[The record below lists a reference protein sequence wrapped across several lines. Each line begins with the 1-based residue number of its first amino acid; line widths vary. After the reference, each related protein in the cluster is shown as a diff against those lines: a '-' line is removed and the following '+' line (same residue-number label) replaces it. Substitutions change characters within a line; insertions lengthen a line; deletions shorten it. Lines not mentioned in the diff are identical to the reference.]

1 MRELFNRLKAIPRLS
16 LELLLASF
24 FISLLALSSPMFVIL
39 VLNRYVTFGVDSTLV
54 TLTSGVAIAILL
66 EFAFRQVRLKLAGGI
81 SVKPDAQLVGGAF
94 AALTSA
100 KMGAIERIP
109 PGLRREVMNGLSA
122 VQHAYSPAN
131 ISTVMDVL
139 FAFMYIAALFLL
151 NTTVGIIVTFFLVL
165 MFLFAL
171 VSHNLL
177 GKPTQD
183 LNQASVRNNA
193 LVGSTMLATESVRC
207 FNAARF
213 LKDMWGKQQ
222 ALANKLRQKIT
233 TRQGFTQSVT
243 QSVSA
248 IMTVTVIAVGATIVV
263 AGNMSVGVMIGLN
276 ILASRALAPISRF
289 ALLGSTFTRA
299 QQSLELLDRFIK
311 LPREETKGSALKR
324 YSGRL
329 EFKDLAFMYQ
339 GSSGPL
345 FESTSLQISP
355 GQALVITGGN
365 GTGKTT
371 MARLLLGLLEPTRG
385 QIFVDGLDLRQVM
398 PEWWRRQVIYFP
410 QEPTFFDGTI
420 RENLMTL
427 RPDMDD
433 AVLLAIIKRA
443 GLKQFL
449 DESMSGLETVLVN
462 GGVNLSLGIRRRL
475 ALARALTSN
484 GMLAVFDE
492 PAEGMD
498 ADGISLVFRI
508 MTRILK
514 SGRALVVCSH
524 NPNIL
529 QGNGIRLD
537 LNKKPIPEIANYSF
551 VRPAV
556 RGQIS

>member
-276 ILASRALAPISRF
+276 ILASRALAPISH
-289 ALLGSTFTRA
+289 
-299 QQSLELLDRFIK
+299 
-311 LPREETKGSALKR
+311 
-324 YSGRL
+324 
-329 EFKDLAFMYQ
+329 Q
-339 GSSGPL
+339 G
-345 FESTSLQISP
+345 
-355 GQALVITGGN
+355 
-365 GTGKTT
+365 TT
-371 MARLLLGLLEPTRG
+371 
-385 QIFVDGLDLRQVM
+385 I
-398 PEWWRRQVIYFP
+398 
-410 QEPTFFDGTI
+410 
-420 RENLMTL
+420 
-427 RPDMDD
+427 
-433 AVLLAIIKRA
+433 
-443 GLKQFL
+443 
-449 DESMSGLETVLVN
+449 
-462 GGVNLSLGIRRRL
+462 
-475 ALARALTSN
+475 
-484 GMLAVFDE
+484 
-492 PAEGMD
+492 
-498 ADGISLVFRI
+498 
-508 MTRILK
+508 TRI
-514 SGRALVVCSH
+514 A
-524 NPNIL
+524 
-529 QGNGIRLD
+529 
-537 LNKKPIPEIANYSF
+537 
-551 VRPAV
+551 
-556 RGQIS
+556 